1 MFKKKISK
9 DWFKGFNAG
18 CLAVGVGTFV
28 SMALYFHS
36 NRSTDDEVADE
47 TEVRENA

>member
-9 DWFKGFNAG
+9 DWVKGFNAG
-18 CLAVGVGTFV
+18 CLAVGVGAFV

-36 NRSTDDEVADE
+36 NRSTDDEAADE

>member
-18 CLAVGVGTFV
+18 CLAVGIGTFV
-28 SMALYFHS
+28 SMALCFHS
-36 NRSTDDEVADE
+36 NPLTDE
-47 TEVRENA
+47 TEVQENA